1 MNNKKM
7 LKKLFA
13 QEINKDEIY
22 ANILEKNNLSYQ
34 HLNILK
40 WSLIPLVIILFISIF
55 NKSKPNIANVY
66 TTSSNNTADI
76 YINKINTLN
85 IKENDIKI
93 KEITKLPYIKLTNL
107 VIPSSLTNKKYY
119 AYYTKKNQ
127 TSKTYNILY
136 NYVISYTDKENFQEL
151 TISYSK
157 KYIPLKEYSY
167 EAETFIP
174 SKINNLDLVIYEYQ
188 ENYFTEFS
196 YHNLN
201 YNITASNITKEEL
214 ITFLKSLIN

>member
-93 KEITKLPYIKLTNL
+93 KEITKLPYI
-107 VIPSSLTNKKYY
+107 
-119 AYYTKKNQ
+119 NQ